1 MSVTIGRVALT
12 RWMLVLAVA
21 LAGCDDGDAALDLDA
36 ADDGTPR
43 DARDD
48 NDVAKDDSDART
60 ADDTP
65 AADDGPAPYDAAVR
79 DVALADAA
87 LEDIPAR
94 DVALDIALPSDGS
107 TAFQCPPP
115 PDGMMRDGRCLLSCG
130 GAGGNTCTSSAALC
144 AGEQGFDAYDCARC
158 CLRCDRR
165 TAAPGRL
172 PLIHY
177 YGFVPAEAPA
187 TGPDDALNQRLLVP
201 GLEVVFGVSSP
212 TLFDAPGFTVPT
224 GTDLNTGT
232 LAAYPTCA
240 PQPEAFLRWHARGA
254 RLARIVSNEALQAWL
269 GNGTAADRVERI
281 LRFGWDYITVD
292 EVGGV
297 AWRDSGAFAPA
308 AVAMLNELAR
318 RGLDRRVIFWLNPST
333 TEVWRNPA
341 DAPTGALG
349 EYRALLAACRDRCR
363 AFVFETYP
371 QNTDVVCAATR
382 SHCVT
387 TSTVVGPEDTSRYF
401 EWLATRASNA
411 APGLN
416 NTALSG
422 LGLANLDRLRYL
434 DLPRCDL
441 APLRGTCT
449 ESPGRGGLFR
459 QFAAL
464 HAGAHSNNQRG
475 VAFYGHNHMA
485 ATATWSRADLVEHL
499 RGLTSWWVGR

>member
-1 MSVTIGRVALT
+1 MTSPRRLCFLAAL
-12 RWMLVLAVA
+12 V
-21 LAGCDDGDAALDLDA
+21 LAGCDEGAAALDDDASSDGTDDAAWFDDRDDLPTTRDGDDSTSPTDAVTFDDVTSTDATTTDGGTTPDIATTDTGARDAALDLPLPVDA
-36 ADDGTPR
+36 SG
-43 DARDD
+43 
-48 NDVAKDDSDART
+48 
-60 ADDTP
+60 
-65 AADDGPAPYDAAVR
+65 
-79 DVALADAA
+79 
-87 LEDIPAR
+87 
-94 DVALDIALPSDGS
+94 
-107 TAFQCPPP
+107 AFQCPPP

-130 GAGGNTCTSSAALC
+130 GAGGNTCSPSAAVC
-144 AGEQGFDAYDCARC
+144 AGEQSFDAYDCARC

-212 TLFDAPGFTVPT
+212 AFFDPPGFTTPT
-224 GTDLNTGT
+224 GTDYNTGT

-240 PQPEAFLRWHARGA
+240 PQTEAFLRWHARGA

-269 GNGTAADRVERI
+269 TGGTAADRIERI
-281 LRFGWDYITVD
+281 LRYGWDYIAID
-292 EVGGV
+292 ELGGI
-297 AWRDSGAFAPA
+297 AWRDSGTFAPA
-308 AVAMLNELAR
+308 TIALLNELAR
-318 RGLDRRVIFWLNPST
+318 RGLDRRILFWLNPST
-333 TEVWRNPA
+333 TEIWRNPA

-349 EYRALLAACRDRCR
+349 EYRALLAACRDHSR
-363 AFVFETYP
+363 AFIFETYP

-382 SHCVT
+382 SHCIT
-387 TSTVVGPEDTSRYF
+387 TSTVVGSEDTARYF

-411 APGLN
+411 AAGIN

-441 APLRGTCT
+441 APLRGSCT